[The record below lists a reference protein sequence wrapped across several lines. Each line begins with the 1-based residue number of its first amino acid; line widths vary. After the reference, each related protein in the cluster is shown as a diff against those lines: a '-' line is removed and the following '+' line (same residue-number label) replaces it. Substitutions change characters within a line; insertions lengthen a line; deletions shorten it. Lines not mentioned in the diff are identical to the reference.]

1 MHQTCI
7 WKWVYGRQWRHLS
20 SAAEW
25 TGWPEILLLHVVY
38 SLNARFRLQLW
49 DLKYTNGRINISQ
62 KPISFVYNVY
72 IRVYQLLKKLSYKS
86 PFREEMTSYL
96 YWSGIREY
104 RGHFL
109 YIYLSYCYLF
119 VLKENQPIK
128 SQIQFIPSIKYLADL
143 YLIKKENLPHPI
155 SVACKPIWSH
165 YVGLLYVMIVKTT
178 LRPLYPGMW
187 SFLLRTFELSC
198 SLPFVTLCKTMTSK
212 QKRNKFVPKTVLST
226 IEHIRLHVY
235 KTGFKTWVT
244 FTLHLFL
251 WVCNLYIDTRW
262 KAMGHGVA
270 CVNTHTSTDMLLFT
284 V

>member
-1 MHQTCI
+1 MYMEMSI
-7 WKWVYGRQWRHLS
+7 WKALAPSFVCCRVNGLAGNSSIARGVQFKCSFS
-20 SAAEW
+20 SAAVRSE
-25 TGWPEILLLHVVY
+25 VY
-38 SLNARFRLQLW
+38 KWSYKHFS
-49 DLKYTNGRINISQ
+49 K
-62 KPISFVYNVY
+62 SFVYNVY

-155 SVACKPIWSH
+155 SVACKPIWLLAKRWSH

-212 QKRNKFVPKTVLST
+212 PFYLLSSTFVFMFIKLGLKR
-226 IEHIRLHVY
+226 E
-235 KTGFKTWVT
+235 
-244 FTLHLFL
+244 
-251 WVCNLYIDTRW
+251 
-262 KAMGHGVA
+262 
-270 CVNTHTSTDMLLFT
+270 
-284 V
+284 